1 MRDVELE
8 AGEVPPPGDPD
19 RIPYLQ
25 MQTETRSLLGL
36 LIWVSIA
43 YPQVSMATNKGC
55 GFMANPSW
63 GVNAFAKHIALHLYQ
78 YPVAVKWGGN
88 KNIKSLV
95 LAEPTVKPFTEGAK
109 EYGLHFAADAAPSNT
124 AKGITGGVGMLN
136 GGAIDTI
143 SSRQHLASSDM
154 HKAEITAAATVMHR
168 VVPARGVLQEARV
181 PQVQPT
187 PVWIDSASTIFVAT
201 NRSAPKKSTW
211 VRRKT
216 EELVECYEQG
226 ESDPQKID
234 ECDNFSDPQT
244 KYLVGKVWMRH
255 LHYTHNLK
263 GEPPPAPVKGP
274 KKSKSEDD
282 STATAFVVTN
292 SDAVTKHKAR
302 ICVKGNAQVPW
313 GETLD

>member
-1 MRDVELE
+1 
-8 AGEVPPPGDPD
+8 
-19 RIPYLQ
+19 
-25 MQTETRSLLGL
+25 
-36 LIWVSIA
+36 
-43 YPQVSMATNKGC
+43 
-55 GFMANPSW
+55 
-63 GVNAFAKHIALHLYQ
+63 
-78 YPVAVKWGGN
+78 
-88 KNIKSLV
+88 
-95 LAEPTVKPFTEGAK
+95 
-109 EYGLHFAADAAPSNT
+109 
-124 AKGITGGVGMLN
+124 
-136 GGAIDTI
+136 
-143 SSRQHLASSDM
+143 M

-255 LHYTHNLK
+255 LHYTHNLE

-282 STATAFVVTN
+282 STATAFVVT
-292 SDAVTKHKAR
+292 SGDAVTKHKAR
-302 ICVKGNAQVPW
+302 ICVKGNTQVS
-313 GETLD
+313 

>member
-1 MRDVELE
+1 
-8 AGEVPPPGDPD
+8 
-19 RIPYLQ
+19 

-36 LIWVSIA
+36 LIWVTVA
-43 YPQVSMATNKGC
+43 YPQISFATNKGC

-63 GVNAFAKHIALHLYQ
+63 SVNAFAKHIALHLYQ

-95 LAEPTVKPFTEGAK
+95 LAEPTIKPFTVGAK

-124 AKGITGGVGMLN
+124 AKGISGGVGMLN

-168 VVPARGVLQEARV
+168 VVPARGLLQEARV
-181 PQVQPT
+181 PQERAT
-187 PVWIDSASTIFVAT
+187 PIWIDSASTIFVAT

-216 EELVECYEQG
+216 EELNECYEQG

-234 ECDNFSDPQT
+234 ECDNFADPQT
-244 KYLVGKVWMRH
+244 KYLVGKVWARH
-255 LHYTHNLK
+255 LHYTHNLEGEAPERDEPNKKNK
-263 GEPPPAPVKGP
+263 GKVA
-274 KKSKSEDD
+274 
-282 STATAFVVTN
+282 ATTWTTN
-292 SDAVTKHKAR
+292 
-302 ICVKGNAQVPW
+302 VPW
-313 GETLD
+313 GAQLD